1 MLESAKFYEKI
12 EKDTLFIRVHDA
24 VLSALARDPD
34 LQAVVCNHPCVCL
47 CFTMLSAI
55 LQIIR
60 IIRIQLYIFFS
71 ILVQIQTQ
79 TVCNI
84 CNIFKSR

>member
-34 LQAVVCNHPCVCL
+34 LQAVVCNHPCVSL

-55 LQIIR
+55 L
-60 IIRIQLYIFFS
+60 
-71 ILVQIQTQ
+71 
-79 TVCNI
+79 
-84 CNIFKSR
+84 